1 MSMATS
7 PAILITGAT
16 SSMAR
21 AVAERYARRG
31 CRLVLAARDHDE
43 CERLAADLRL
53 RTGAKVR
60 ALGFDALDV
69 DAFPALVDSTVSALD
84 GRLDGVIVCHGFMGA
99 QAEAAEDQ
107 AIARRMI
114 DTNYTSAVLLLDLAL
129 PSLTRPGGF
138 IAAVSSV
145 AGDRGRP
152 SNFIYGSTKAALN
165 TYLEG
170 LRATLFKEGIS
181 VTTIKPG
188 FVDTSMTWGLPGM
201 FLVASPE
208 KVAADVER
216 AIERRR
222 AVVYT
227 PWFWWGIMTIIRWIP
242 GFVFNRAK
250 L

>member
-1 MSMATS
+1 MDT
-7 PAILITGAT
+7 PPGVLITGAT

-21 AVAERYARRG
+21 AIAERYARRG
-31 CRLVLAARDHDE
+31 CRLVLAARDMDE
-43 CERLAADLRL
+43 CERLAGDLRL
-53 RTGAKVR
+53 RTGAGVHVCV
-60 ALGFDALDV
+60 FDALDF
-69 DAFPALVDSTVSALD
+69 DSFPAVMESAVSALG
-84 GRLDGVIVCHGFMGA
+84 GRLDGVIVCHGYMAGQDEGA
-99 QAEAAEDQ
+99 RDSEC
-107 AIARRMI
+107 ARRMI
-114 DTNYTSAVLLLDLAL
+114 DTNYTSAALLLDLAA
-129 PSLTRPGGF
+129 PRLTRPGGF

-170 LRATLFKEGIS
+170 LRAALFKEGIS

-216 AIERRR
+216 AIRRR
-222 AVVYT
+222 KPVVYT
-227 PWFWWGIMTIIRWIP
+227 PWFWWGIMTIIRSIP
-242 GFVFNRAK
+242 GFVFKR
-250 L
+250 LRL